1 MDKLTPQLTA
11 RLRLAIQCT
20 LTDVRVE
27 MTEEFDRNFTRQAF
41 FTDGWARKAHDNGKP
56 KLIGTGT
63 LRRSIGSQQTEDSV
77 VFFSTEK
84 YALIHNN
91 GGEIKVT
98 SRMKKYFWYRYI
110 QVAGKMT
117 RTRAGTFGRSK
128 KNLQLGADA
137 EFFKAMALKK
147 VGSKIAIPRRQFI
160 GMHPQIRQAVQ
171 EIIERN
177 FNQFF
182 NHINIHITE

>member
-1 MDKLTPQLTA
+1 MDKLTPELNA
-11 RLRLAIQCT
+11 RLQLAIRRT

-27 MTEEFDRNFTRQAF
+27 MTEEFDRNFTRHAF
-41 FTDGWARKAHDNGKP
+41 FTESWARKAHDNGKP
-56 KLIGTGT
+56 ILMDTGN
-63 LRRSIGSQQTEDSV
+63 LRHSIGSQQTRDSV

-98 SRMKKYFWYRYI
+98 ARMKKYFWWRYM

-117 RTRAGTFGRSK
+117 RTKAGTFSRSK
-128 KNLQLGADA
+128 KNQQLGADA
-137 EFFKAMALKK
+137 EFFKCMALKR
-147 VGSKIAIPRRQFI
+147 VGSKITIPRRQFI

-171 EIIERN
+171 EIIEHN
-177 FNQFF
+177 FNQYFD
-182 NHINIHITE
+182 NIKIDITS

>member
-1 MDKLTPQLTA
+1 MDKLTPELTA
-11 RLRLAIQCT
+11 RLRQAIRRT

-27 MTEEFDRNFTRQAF
+27 MAEEFDRNFTRQAF
-41 FTDGWARKAHDNGKP
+41 FTEGWARKAHNNGKP
-56 KLIGTGT
+56 TLMDTGT
-63 LRRSIGSQQTEDSV
+63 LRRSISAQQTDNSV

-98 SRMKKYFWYRYI
+98 DRMKKYFWYRYM

-117 RTRAGTFGRSK
+117 RTKAGTFSRSK

-137 EFFKAMALKK
+137 EFFKAMALKR
-147 VGSKIAIPRRQFI
+147 VGSKIIIPRRQFI
-160 GMHPQIRQAVQ
+160 GMHPQVRQAVQ
-171 EIIERN
+171 EIIEHN
-177 FNQFF
+177 FNQYF
-182 NHINIHITE
+182 NHINIKITE